1 MSMRSP
7 VPDWCFVVRTVSLV
21 LTSSSSAWAAFENDG
36 GVCLG
41 AVLFKSSSDSS
52 VETSI
57 GAVVVVVF
65 VELPAVFSGL
75 STESRLRS
83 SSSEEV
89 VDIGLWWWLWRRW

>member
-1 MSMRSP
+1 MRMRSP
-7 VPDWCFVVRTVSLV
+7 VPDWCFIVRTVSLV
-21 LTSSSSAWAAFENDG
+21 PTSSSPAWAAFVNDG

-57 GAVVVVVF
+57 GAGAMAVL
-65 VELPAVFSGL
+65 VELPAVFSGPRM
-75 STESRLRS
+75 ESRLRS

-89 VDIGLWWWLWRRW
+89 VDIGLWLWWW